1 MNEPDPNRPLTEA
14 EKRHHDSQGDAI
26 RYALR
31 QEEKEKAAK
40 KPK

>member
-1 MNEPDPNRPLTEA
+1 MPDLDPNRPLTDA

-26 RYALR
+26 RYAIR

-40 KPK
+40 KDK